1 MKMLELLKSE
11 LLGKELTVLEM
22 DNIAS
27 SILEVG
33 GQQSILNGDFIY
45 YAFEN
50 MNHTY
55 TTWENG
61 NEVEYNISFNL
72 IEENEYKQ
80 DIIIKIT
87 DIEIL

>member
-45 YAFEN
+45 YAFAN
-50 MNHTY
+50 MSHTY

-61 NEVEYNISFNL
+61 NEVEYNICFEL
-72 IEENEYKQ
+72 VEENEYKQ
-80 DIIIKIT
+80 DIIIKII

>member
-1 MKMLELLKSE
+1 MKMLELLKRE
-11 LLGKELTVLEM
+11 FLGKELTILEM

-33 GQQSILNGDFIY
+33 GEQSMLNGDFIY

-55 TTWENG
+55 TTWEND
-61 NEVEYNISFNL
+61 NEVEYNMCFEL
-72 IEENEYKQ
+72 VEENEYKQ
-80 DIIIKIT
+80 DIVIKIT
-87 DIEIL
+87 DIKIL

>member
-1 MKMLELLKSE
+1 MKMLELLKRD
-11 LLGKELTVLEM
+11 LLGKELTILEM

-45 YAFEN
+45 YAFAN
-50 MNHTY
+50 MSHTY
-55 TTWENG
+55 TSWENDR
-61 NEVEYNISFNL
+61 EVEYNICFEL
-72 IEENEYKQ
+72 VEENEYKQ